1 MSLPE
6 RKKKRRRRHV
16 TFDLLSRKD
25 REEYEERIGLRYAW
39 LSVDQMEFERKQRLK
54 LIRLSRKTKK
64 QADSWVI

>member
-1 MSLPE
+1 M
-6 RKKKRRRRHV
+6 

-39 LSVDQMEFERKQRLK
+39 LAVDQMEFERKQRLK